1 MQNQIRIKQ
10 PFSERYTLIIES
22 DMMAVNV
29 VMKSKTQI
37 RWDFRVLE
45 VNESKLEV
53 ELLLLDNI
61 LLESNNPLIKEI
73 SGMNQVFGRMYNELH
88 LIIDHKGKI
97 AEILNMDLILN
108 KWEQTKKE
116 MQTIT
121 NSSPELKDVISLND
135 SIFQNRDKLKA
146 GIQGNEFFMIY
157 FNEVYA
163 NQLPFRKSNVFKN
176 NFFNTINIPFEY
188 NVRMEADYVKQPS
201 GTLDVFLNA
210 SPSSQPGK
218 DFNLQAYKQFADKID
233 VSKLSTTLNETGAY
247 EIDGQ
252 TGKLLKA
259 ELQRN
264 EIADI
269 DKLFT
274 KMTYILTA
282 DSLYSKKNNDDA
294 TEMKEVIFEK
304 KKSRIFS

>member
-10 PFSERYTLIIES
+10 PFTERYTLIIDS
-22 DMMAVNV
+22 DMMAVNIA
-29 VMKSKTQI
+29 MKSKVQI
-37 RWDFRVLE
+37 RWDFRVLKVDE
-45 VNESKLEV
+45 DKLEI

-88 LIIDHKGKI
+88 LITDHKGKI
-97 AEILNMDLILN
+97 AEVLNMDLIFS

-135 SIFQNRDKLKA
+135 GIFQNADRLKA

-163 NQLPFRKSNVFKN
+163 NKLPFRKSNVFKN

-188 NVRMEADYVKQPS
+188 NIELDADHIQEIPNTFTVS
-201 GTLDVFLNA
+201 LNA
-210 SPSSQPGK
+210 APSSRPGK
-218 DFNLQAYKQFADKID
+218 DFNLQAYKQFAEKID
-233 VSKLSTTLNETGAY
+233 ISKLSTALNETGLY

-252 TGKLLKA
+252 TGRLLKA
-259 ELQRN
+259 GLQRN
-264 EIADI
+264 EIAES

-274 KMTYILTA
+274 KMTYTLTA
-282 DSLYSKKNNDDA
+282 DSLYNKKNNGDVIE
-294 TEMKEVIFEK
+294 TKEVIFEK

>member
-10 PFSERYTLIIES
+10 PFTERYTLIIDS
-22 DMMAVNV
+22 DMMAVNIA
-29 VMKSKTQI
+29 MKSKVQI
-37 RWDFRVLE
+37 RWDFRVLKVDE
-45 VNESKLEV
+45 DKLEI

-88 LIIDHKGKI
+88 LITDHKGKI
-97 AEILNMDLILN
+97 AEVLNMDLIFS

-121 NSSPELKDVISLND
+121 NSSQELKDVISLND
-135 SIFQNRDKLKA
+135 GIFQNADRLKA

-163 NQLPFRKSNVFKN
+163 NKLPFRKSNVFKN

-188 NVRMEADYVKQPS
+188 NIELDADHIQEIPNTFTVS
-201 GTLDVFLNA
+201 LNA
-210 SPSSQPGK
+210 APSSRPGK
-218 DFNLQAYKQFADKID
+218 DFNLQAYKQFAEKID
-233 VSKLSTTLNETGAY
+233 ISKLSTALNETGLY

-252 TGKLLKA
+252 TGRLLKA
-259 ELQRN
+259 GLQRN
-264 EIADI
+264 EIAES

-274 KMTYILTA
+274 KMTYTLTA
-282 DSLYSKKNNDDA
+282 DSLYNKKNNGDVIE
-294 TEMKEVIFEK
+294 TKEVIFEK